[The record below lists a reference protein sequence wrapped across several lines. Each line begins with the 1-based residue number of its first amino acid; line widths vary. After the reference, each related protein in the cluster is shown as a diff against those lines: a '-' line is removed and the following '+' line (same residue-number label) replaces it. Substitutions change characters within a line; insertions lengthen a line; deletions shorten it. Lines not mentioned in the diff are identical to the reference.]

1 MDYPIRSDNV
11 YIPKTIFED
20 TSEQSVDADFALP
33 DYCPDIQKILKCELS
48 PRIES
53 KNIVGDRIEIEGA
66 SVARIIYID
75 AIKNSV
81 RCTEQSYPFTVN
93 SNLKDTPQFAV
104 IHTDIKVNYLNCRAL
119 SPRRLNIH
127 GAFNLGIKITDKCEL
142 HPCTDIIGSDVQRRR
157 MPVDYSYLRGIAQQ
171 QFTIAETLET
181 GTAAPAVQSVIR
193 TDIRAVTADCK
204 PIANKIMYKG
214 ELRVKLMYL
223 SDLDSGSVETM
234 EHSVP
239 FSQVI
244 DINGAAEN
252 SLCAVR
258 TEVMSAGVALKSEIG
273 FDDPLPV
280 LTAKICVTAFAYEER
295 DTTVVTD
302 CYSTL
307 RNMETSRAAYTFPM
321 LTATLREN
329 VVEKTMV
336 DFTDISISK
345 VLDVWCERGTASVRG
360 ENDKLALCGKYNV
373 CVLVCGAD
381 NNVVY
386 TERAVEYTQNLSA
399 VLPSG
404 KLQSCVSAEC
414 LSTGFRICS
423 DKRIEVRTELLVTG
437 EVYSVTEVNAVCAAK
452 ADENSQHTRAD
463 DSSLVLYFA
472 EEGEDVWDIAR
483 DYRTSVAGVRMEND
497 LDDDVLTSRRMLMI
511 PIV

>member
-1 MDYPIRSDNV
+1 MDVALRTDNV
-11 YIPKTIFED
+11 FIPKTIFED

-48 PRIES
+48 PHIES
-53 KNIVGDRIEIEGA
+53 KNIVGDRLEIEGA
-66 SVARIIYID
+66 SIARIIYID

-81 RCTEQSYPFTVN
+81 RCTEQSYPFTIN

-104 IHTDIKVNYLNCRAL
+104 IQTDIKVNYLNCRAL

-127 GAFNLGIKITDKCEL
+127 GAFNISVKVTDKCEL

-171 QFTIAETLET
+171 QFTIAEALET
-181 GTAAPAVQSVIR
+181 GTASPAVQSVVR
-193 TDIRAVTADCK
+193 TDIRAVTSDCK

-214 ELRVKLMYL
+214 ELRVKLLYL
-223 SDLDSGSVETM
+223 SDLDSGKVETA
-234 EHSVP
+234 EHTVP

-244 DINGAAEN
+244 DINGAVES

-258 TEVMSAGVALKSEIG
+258 TEVMSGGVALKSEIG

-302 CYSTL
+302 CYSTA
-307 RNMETSRAAYTFPM
+307 RNLDTERTSYTFPM
-321 LTATLREN
+321 LAANLREN
-329 VVEKTMV
+329 IVEKTIV
-336 DFTDISISK
+336 DFTDISIAK
-345 VLDVWCERGTASVRG
+345 VLDVWCERGTAVVRQ
-360 ENDKLALCGKYNV
+360 ENDKLTLCGKYNV

-386 TERAVEYTQNLSA
+386 TERAAEYTQNLSSVIA
-399 VLPSG
+399 QG
-404 KLQSCVSAEC
+404 KIESCVSAEC
-414 LSTGFRICS
+414 ISTGFRICS
-423 DKRIEVRTELLVTG
+423 DKRVEVRTELLVTG
-437 EVYSVTEVNAVCAAK
+437 EVYSVTEVNAVSGTK
-452 ADENSQHTRAD
+452 ADENSARVRTD
-463 DSSLVLYFA
+463 DTSLVLYFA
-472 EEGEDVWDIAR
+472 EEGEDVWDIAQ
-483 DYRTSVAGVRMEND
+483 DYCTSVAGVRTENE
-497 LDDDVLTSRRMLMI
+497 LEQDVLTCRQMLMI